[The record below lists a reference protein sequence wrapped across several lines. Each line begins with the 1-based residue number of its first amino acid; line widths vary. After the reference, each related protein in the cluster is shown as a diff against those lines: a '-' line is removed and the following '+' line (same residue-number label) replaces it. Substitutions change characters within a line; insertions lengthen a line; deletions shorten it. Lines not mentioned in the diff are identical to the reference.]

1 MIPIPPARAIAIA
14 MEDSV
19 TVSIFAL
26 TKGMLIEIFR
36 DNLVLRSVWLLLV
49 ISEYLGTRRTSSK
62 VNPSLNSNETLLRK
76 SNIDYKPLY
85 HLESFEAIVIASLVA
100 STL

>member
-1 MIPIPPARAIAIA
+1 
-14 MEDSV
+14 
-19 TVSIFAL
+19 
-26 TKGMLIEIFR
+26 
-36 DNLVLRSVWLLLV
+36 V

-76 SNIDYKPLY
+76 LNIDYKPLY
-85 HLESFEAIVIASLVA
+85 RFESLEAIVIASLVA

>member
-14 MEDSV
+14 IEDSV

-62 VNPSLNSNETLLRK
+62 VKPSLNSNETLLRK
-76 SNIDYKPLY
+76 SNNDYKPLY
-85 HLESFEAIVIASLVA
+85 HFESFEAIVIASLVA

>member
-14 MEDSV
+14 IEDSV

-76 SNIDYKPLY
+76 LNIDYKPLC
-85 HLESFEAIVIASLVA
+85 HFESFEAIVIASLVA